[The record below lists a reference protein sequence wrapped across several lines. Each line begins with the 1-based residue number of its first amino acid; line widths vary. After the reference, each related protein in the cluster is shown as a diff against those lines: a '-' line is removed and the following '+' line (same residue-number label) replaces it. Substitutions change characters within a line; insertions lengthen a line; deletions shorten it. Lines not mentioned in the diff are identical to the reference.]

1 MHLVLFQ
8 MMESEIYLN
17 QIKMEKSMKE
27 INVAVTGGA
36 GQIAYSLLP
45 RLVSG
50 ETFGPDIKVNLRL
63 IEIPQ
68 VVDKLQGTIM
78 ELIDCGFDQTGELTA
93 TSDIREG
100 VKDADWVLL
109 VGSIPRGIV
118 IDGKKIEE
126 RSDLLKINGGIFT
139 DQGAAIGQ
147 VAKPDAKILVV
158 GNPANTN
165 ALIGMNSAKN
175 PSQQWFAMTALDA
188 NRAKAQLAE
197 KAGTS
202 ISSVKNMIIWGN
214 HSPTMYPDPYN
225 ATINGVSAAET
236 INDDQWLAEEYLPLV
251 QQRGKAVIDAR
262 GASSA
267 ASAANAAI
275 DTVKA
280 VMNPTPDGDCFS
292 AAIASDGSYGVPQGL
307 IFGFPLR
314 TSANGEVEIIQGI
327 ELNEFAQSKIAITT
341 QELESE
347 REAVADLID

>member
-1 MHLVLFQ
+1 
-8 MMESEIYLN
+8 
-17 QIKMEKSMKE
+17 MKE

-50 ETFGPDIKVNLRL
+50 ETFGSDTKVNLRL

-78 ELIDCGFDQTGELTA
+78 ELIDCGFDQTGDLTA
-93 TSDIREG
+93 TSDIKEG

-139 DQGAAIGQ
+139 DQGSAIGEL
-147 VAKPDAKILVV
+147 AKSDAKILVV

-165 ALIGMNSAKN
+165 ALIGMNKAN
-175 PSQQWFAMTALDA
+175 NNSQQWFAMTALDA

-197 KAGTS
+197 KANVE
-202 ISSVKNMIIWGN
+202 ISSVKNMVIWGN

-225 ATINGVSAAET
+225 ATIDGKSAAEV
-236 INDDQWLAEEYLPLV
+236 INDASWIEDEYLPLV

-275 DTVKA
+275 DTVKS
-280 VMNPTPDGDCFS
+280 VINPTNDEDCFS
-292 AAIASDGSYGVPQGL
+292 AAVVSDGSYGVPEGL

-314 TSANGEVEIIQGI
+314 TTEDGKVEIIQGI
-327 ELNEFAQSKIAITT
+327 ELNEFAQTKIKVTT
-341 QELESE
+341 DELESE
-347 REAVADLID
+347 REAVADLIS

>member
-1 MHLVLFQ
+1 
-8 MMESEIYLN
+8 
-17 QIKMEKSMKE
+17 MKE

-50 ETFGPDIKVNLRL
+50 ETFGVDTKVNLRL

-68 VVDKLQGTIM
+68 VVDKLEGTIM
-78 ELIDCGFDQTGELTA
+78 ELIDCGFEQTGTLIATA
-93 TSDIREG
+93 DIKEG
-100 VKDADWVLL
+100 VKDAHWVLL
-109 VGSIPRGIV
+109 VGSILRGIV
-118 IDGKKIEE
+118 VDGKKIEE

-139 DQGAAIGQ
+139 DQGEAIGKLAQ
-147 VAKPDAKILVV
+147 KDAKILVV

-165 ALIGMNSAKN
+165 ALIGRTKSEN
-175 PSQQWFAMTALDA
+175 PEQSRYAMTALDA

-197 KAGTS
+197 KAGAE
-202 ISSVKNMIIWGN
+202 ISSVTNMTVWGN

-225 ATINGVSAAET
+225 AQIDGVSAVEV
-236 INDDQWLAEEYLPLV
+236 ISDLDWVENKYLPLV

-280 VMNPTPDGDCFS
+280 VDNQTKEGDWFS
-292 AAIASDGSYGVPQGL
+292 AAVPSDGSYGIPEDL
-307 IFGFPLR
+307 IFGFPL
-314 TSANGEVEIIQGI
+314 TSNGQGKVDIVQGI
-327 ELNEFAQSKIAITT
+327 ELNDFAQTKIKITT
-341 QELESE
+341 DELLSE
-347 REAVADLID
+347 KEAVKDLLG

>member
-1 MHLVLFQ
+1 
-8 MMESEIYLN
+8 
-17 QIKMEKSMKE
+17 MKE

-50 ETFGPDIKVNLRL
+50 ETFGLDTKVNLRL

-68 VVDKLQGTIM
+68 VVEKLQGTIM
-78 ELIDCGFDQTGELTA
+78 ELTDCGFDQTGELIA
-93 TSDIREG
+93 TSDIKVG

-139 DQGAAIGQ
+139 DQGAAIGEL
-147 VAKPDAKILVV
+147 AKSEAKVLVV

-165 ALIGMNSAKN
+165 ALIGMNSAGN
-175 PSQQWFAMTALDA
+175 NQQEWFAMTALDA

-197 KAGTS
+197 KAKVD
-202 ISSVKNMIIWGN
+202 ISTLKNMIIWGN

-225 ATINGVSAAET
+225 ATIDGTSAAEV
-236 INDDQWLAEEYLPLV
+236 INDSKWLEEEYLPLV

-275 DTVKA
+275 DTVKS
-280 VMNPTPDGDCFS
+280 VINPTPEGDCFS
-292 AAIASDGSYGVPQGL
+292 AAVVSDGSYGVPKGL
-307 IFGFPLR
+307 IFGFPLK
-314 TSANGEVEIIQGI
+314 TTKEGKVEIIQGI
-327 ELNEFAQSKIAITT
+327 KLNEFAQSKIKVTT
-341 QELESE
+341 DELESE
-347 REAVADLID
+347 REAVADLI

>member
-1 MHLVLFQ
+1 
-8 MMESEIYLN
+8 
-17 QIKMEKSMKE
+17 MKE

-50 ETFGPDIKVNLRL
+50 ETFGVDTKVNLRL

-68 VVDKLQGTIM
+68 VVDKLEGTIM
-78 ELIDCGFDQTGELTA
+78 ELIDCGFEQTGSLLATA
-93 TSDIREG
+93 DIKEG
-100 VKDADWVLL
+100 VKDAHWVLL

-118 IDGKKIEE
+118 VDGKKIEE
-126 RSDLLKINGGIFT
+126 RSDLLRINGGIFT
-139 DQGAAIGQ
+139 NQGEAIGKLAQ
-147 VAKPDAKILVV
+147 EDAKILVV

-165 ALIGMNSAKN
+165 ALIGRTKSEN
-175 PSQQWFAMTALDA
+175 PAQSWFAMTALDA

-197 KAGTS
+197 KAGAE
-202 ISSVKNMIIWGN
+202 ISSVTNMTVWGN

-225 ATINGVSAAET
+225 AQIDGVSAVEV
-236 INDDQWLAEEYLPLV
+236 INDLDWVENKYLPLV

-280 VMNPTPDGDCFS
+280 VDNKTEEGDWFS
-292 AAIASDGSYGVPQGL
+292 AAVPSDGSYGIPEDL
-307 IFGFPLR
+307 IFGFPL
-314 TSANGEVEIIQGI
+314 TSNGQGKVDIVQGI
-327 ELNEFAQSKIAITT
+327 ELNDFAQAKIKITT
-341 QELESE
+341 DELLSE
-347 REAVADLID
+347 KEAVKDLLD

>member
-1 MHLVLFQ
+1 
-8 MMESEIYLN
+8 
-17 QIKMEKSMKE
+17 MKE

-50 ETFGPDIKVNLRL
+50 ETFGADTKVNLRL

-68 VVDKLQGTIM
+68 VVEKLQGTIM
-78 ELIDCGFDQTGELTA
+78 ELTDCGFDQTGELIG
-93 TSDIREG
+93 TSDIKEG
-100 VKDADWVLL
+100 VKDADWILL

-139 DQGAAIGQ
+139 DQGAAIGEL
-147 VAKPDAKILVV
+147 AKPNAKILVV

-165 ALIGMNSAKN
+165 ALIGMNSAGNK
-175 PSQQWFAMTALDA
+175 QQEWFAMTALDA

-197 KAGTS
+197 KAKVD
-202 ISSVKNMIIWGN
+202 ISTLKNMIIWGN

-225 ATINGVSAAET
+225 ATIDGTSAAEV
-236 INDDQWLAEEYLPLV
+236 INDSKWLEEQYLPLV

-275 DTVKA
+275 DTVKS
-280 VMNPTPDGDCFS
+280 VINPTADGDCFS
-292 AAIASDGSYGVPQGL
+292 AAVVSDGSYGVPEGL
-307 IFGFPLR
+307 IFGFPLK
-314 TSANGEVEIIQGI
+314 TTKEGKVEIIQGV
-327 ELNEFAQSKIAITT
+327 ELNEFAKSKIQVTT
-341 QELESE
+341 DELESE
-347 REAVADLID
+347 REAVADLI

>member
-1 MHLVLFQ
+1 M
-8 MMESEIYLN
+8 
-17 QIKMEKSMKE
+17 
-27 INVAVTGGA
+27 
-36 GQIAYSLLP
+36 
-45 RLVSG
+45 
-50 ETFGPDIKVNLRL
+50 
-63 IEIPQ
+63 
-68 VVDKLQGTIM
+68 
-78 ELIDCGFDQTGELTA
+78 
-93 TSDIREG
+93 
-100 VKDADWVLL
+100 
-109 VGSIPRGIV
+109 

-139 DQGAAIGQ
+139 DQGAAIGEL
-147 VAKPDAKILVV
+147 AKPDAKILVV

-175 PSQQWFAMTALDA
+175 SSQQWFAMTALDA

-197 KAGTS
+197 KAGVNIAS
-202 ISSVKNMIIWGN
+202 LKNMIIWGN

-225 ATINGVSAAET
+225 ATIDGASAAET
-236 INDDQWLAEEYLPLV
+236 INDNQWLAEEYLPLV

-280 VMNPTPDGDCFS
+280 VMRPTPEGDCFS
-292 AAIASDGSYGVPQGL
+292 AAIASDGSYGVPEGL

-314 TSANGEVEIIQGI
+314 TSENGEVEIIQGI

-347 REAVADLID
+347 REAVADLIN